1 MIESMIGDEK
11 RTGYVFIEG
20 EGSTKI
26 PEQRKWDR
34 LFFR

>member
-20 EGSTKI
+20 EGYTKI
-26 PEQRKWDR
+26 PGQLR
-34 LFFR
+34 LLFR